1 MGVASDRYAAAMSEH
16 DAPTGPGGF
25 EPTGFAAFDRLADLF
40 RATRALLDA
49 AMRDPSLPAG
59 GAALIA
65 DAVLPH
71 VEQVAIGFRATLRAH
86 DGDAAELRA
95 LVRAVGLAA
104 PASSRAEVQA
114 ALAEALQAQTGT
126 GGRRPLLPAPSEPLT
141 AVGHARVVWAL
152 MPRTPTDDVHFPVG
166 PRTYGDIPAPR
177 TPGELATRIEELE
190 RELWSVATGH
200 GPRDRIG
207 AYRRTYGFFDTAV
220 RLSDGGLRLAG

>member
-1 MGVASDRYAAAMSEH
+1 MSER

-25 EPTGFAAFDRLADLF
+25 EPTGFAAFDRLAGLF

-49 AMRDPSLPAG
+49 AMRDPSLPEG

-71 VEQVAIGFRATLRAH
+71 VEQVALGFRATLRAH
-86 DGDAAELRA
+86 DGDLAELQA

-104 PASSRAEVQA
+104 PPATSQAEVQA
-114 ALAEALQAQTGT
+114 ALAEALQARAGT
-126 GGRRPLLPAPSEPLT
+126 GGRRELLPAPSGPLT

-152 MPRTPTDDVHFPVG
+152 MPHTPTDDVHFPGG
-166 PRTYGDIPAPR
+166 PRTYGDIPVPR

-200 GPRDRIG
+200 GPRDRAG

-220 RLSDGGLRLAG
+220 RLSDGGLRLAS

>member
-1 MGVASDRYAAAMSEH
+1 MSEG
-16 DAPTGPGGF
+16 DAPSGPGGF
-25 EPTGFAAFDRLADLF
+25 EPTGFAAFDRLAGLF

-49 AMRDPSLPAG
+49 ALRDPSLPEG

-86 DGDAAELRA
+86 DGDLAELRA

-104 PASSRAEVQA
+104 PPASRAEVRA
-114 ALAEALQAQTGT
+114 ALAEALLAQTGT
-126 GGRRPLLPAPSEPLT
+126 GGRRALLTAPAEPLT

-152 MPRTPTDDVHFPVG
+152 MPHTPTDEVHFPVA
-166 PRTYGDIPAPR
+166 PRTYGDIPVPR

-200 GPRDRIG
+200 GPRDRSG